1 MQASQDLA
9 TGPGSAFASPSTVDG
24 TGMHLGLA
32 PALTAHGDRRRAEV
46 FSACNGVAAR
56 LDQHACAVDGG
67 EIGRGTTNV
76 DRGVV
81 GHDVVDAG
89 TAPRDLAAQR
99 GCEQIVDLID
109 TVG

>member
-1 MQASQDLA
+1 MQAPQGRA
-9 TGPGSAFASPSTVDG
+9 TGPGSAFASSSAVDG
-24 TGMHLGLA
+24 TGMHLLD
-32 PALTAHGDRRRAEV
+32 PMLTAHGDRRRAEV

-89 TAPRDLAAQR
+89 TAPRNLAAQR